1 MDKTEKI
8 RESILLG
15 RWTEGALQS
24 VLSEASQIQDVSER
38 IAFLSMHFLETP
50 YKESTLIGGRNTPEV
65 FVINFEGVDCFTF
78 IDYIE
83 AMRLSASFSE
93 FKDNLRMVR
102 YKAGRVAFEN
112 RNHFFTDWVELNLE
126 FVEDVTEGIGGKSA
140 IKVEKMINV
149 KEDGTYFLNG
159 INPKQRIVKYIHS
172 VAIDDSIIS
181 KLNTGDYAG
190 IYSDIKGLDVSHVG
204 IIIKDS
210 DKVYLRHASSVKR
223 KVVDEDFGTY
233 MSDKPGLVILRPKD

>member
-8 RESILLG
+8 KESILLG
-15 RWTEGALQS
+15 RWTEDALQS
-24 VLSEASQIQDVSER
+24 VLSEASQIQDVGER
-38 IAFLSMHFLETP
+38 IAFLSGHFLETP
-50 YKESTLIGGRNTPEV
+50 YKESTLIGDKNTPEV

-83 AMRLSASFSE
+83 AMRLSVSFSE
-93 FKDNLRMVR
+93 FKENLRRVR
-102 YKAGRVAFEN
+102 YKTGSVAFEN
-112 RNHFFTDWVELNLE
+112 RNHFFTDWVESNSE
-126 FVEDVTEGIGGKSA
+126 FVEDVTEEIGGKSA
-140 IKVEKMINV
+140 IKVEKMLNV
-149 KEDGTYFLNG
+149 KEDRTFFLPG
-159 INPKQRIVKYIHS
+159 IKPGERLIKYIPS
-172 VAIDDSIIS
+172 AAIDDSIIN
-181 KLNTGDYAG
+181 KFKTGDYAG

-210 DKVYLRHASSVKR
+210 DKVYLRHASSLKR

>member
-1 MDKTEKI
+1 
-8 RESILLG
+8 
-15 RWTEGALQS
+15 
-24 VLSEASQIQDVSER
+24 
-38 IAFLSMHFLETP
+38 
-50 YKESTLIGGRNTPEV
+50 
-65 FVINFEGVDCFTF
+65 
-78 IDYIE
+78 
-83 AMRLSASFSE
+83 
-93 FKDNLRMVR
+93 
-102 YKAGRVAFEN
+102 
-112 RNHFFTDWVELNLE
+112 VELNLA

-181 KLNTGDYAG
+181 KLKTGDYAG